1 MQIVTDTV
9 KAFES
14 FVGVN
19 VWTMLFAWINLLIL
33 YIFLRKFLF
42 KPIKRMIDARQKEVD
57 DMYSNAE
64 SAEASANQLK
74 AEYEEKINHANE
86 QSEEILRSAVRRA
99 ELREEQILKEADAK
113 AARTLKRAEEEIE
126 LEKKRAVNEVKD
138 EVSDMAISIAR
149 AVLEKDINADDHKE
163 LIDEFIDKMG
173 EAK

>member
-1 MQIVTDTV
+1 
-9 KAFES
+9 
-14 FVGVN
+14 
-19 VWTMLFAWINLLIL
+19 
-33 YIFLRKFLF
+33 
-42 KPIKRMIDARQKEVD
+42 
-57 DMYSNAE
+57 MYSNAE
-64 SAEASANQLK
+64 SAEASANLLK

-99 ELREEQILKEADAK
+99 ELREEQILKEADVK